1 MIFFPLIMVQS
12 FAATPSL
19 HLRRSTPPFQG
30 ESWRV
35 DLIFAQSAA
44 PLLKRRGVPEGRGG
58 QFKLSYINPWKLP
71 VFLLLLFP
79 FFISAQNS
87 DTTKFVLGKVE
98 YAQYSEFVKIPE
110 AYANKAGMYLRKEVL
125 DAFILMQKCAKSEGV
140 SLTIISACR
149 NFNHQKSIWEAK
161 WNGSRK
167 VGGKDLSMAI
177 SNAADRAKEILKY
190 SSMPGTSR
198 HHWGTDIDI
207 NSLNPTYF
215 ESGKGKKEYDWLR
228 DNAAEFGF
236 CQVYS
241 EKGNDRK
248 YGYEEEKWHWSY
260 IPIASKLTR
269 YFKKNMGQKDISGF
283 DGSDALPFSEVLK
296 YVEGIAP
303 DCR

>member
-1 MIFFPLIMVQS
+1 MTRYEIATDVQIRTDFPQIKGIPSLKSEEICASVAKNMFFVNVKPDFHIKHKSIVPILPTIIFLFLFFPFS
-12 FAATPSL
+12 
-19 HLRRSTPPFQG
+19 
-30 ESWRV
+30 
-35 DLIFAQSAA
+35 
-44 PLLKRRGVPEGRGG
+44 
-58 QFKLSYINPWKLP
+58 
-71 VFLLLLFP
+71 
-79 FFISAQNS
+79 ISAQNA

-149 NFNHQKSIWEAK
+149 NFNHQKSIWESK
-161 WNGSRK
+161 WNGARK
-167 VGGKDLSMAI
+167 VGGKDLSQAI
-177 SNAADRAKEILKY
+177 PNAADRAKEILKY

-283 DGSDALPFSEVLK
+283 DGSDALPFNEVLK

-303 DCR
+303 YCR